1 MLIALRSISAVLP
14 EVLAGPITQKQD
26 ELALILLR
34 FYLRNFPGWEHL
46 LYLCE
51 CAIHINKAGIKK
63 HLSLQKGAVGKNGPA
78 RLGPSGKFENLVYF
92 LVGILMGLYRLVVC
106 LLACPTDFIIST

>member
-14 EVLAGPITQKQD
+14 EVLAGPISRKQD
-26 ELALILLR
+26 ELALTSLR
-34 FYLRNFPGWEHL
+34 DPSAIFPCREHL
-46 LYLCE
+46 LYLCD
-51 CAIHINKAGIKK
+51 CASPINKAGIKK

-106 LLACPTDFIIST
+106 LLLCPTDFIIST